1 MCAESSP
8 PSVACETMAEIH
20 PIRRFWP
27 IFFVEACLRIAIA
40 GLMLNTVGLSNV
52 IWPGDRFH
60 SLEFGF
66 IISAKLTTVSVVGVL
81 IGVLADRYSRKK
93 LLLLALAIMAAGK
106 IFNVFATQPWMFV
119 DFLLCYIVVGAGE
132 GGIAPIVFSIAND
145 DCHLSHRSRFFG
157 TLEGVRQVSVIVGM
171 FISAFLID
179 ADLWHAYFMSMGF
192 LLVAAFIVAGLFLHE
207 PKRAKEAHE
216 SLKRVLAL
224 TSAHYSYQLTTE
236 TIKQTIFSRT
246 NVLAF
251 VEGLFTW
258 IMFSV
263 AIYLIYPWI
272 QDVHGVS
279 AVSTSAIM
287 LVFGMP
293 GVIIGA
299 IGFSRLSDKLAKKSI
314 KFRIYMIIF
323 SIVTLFAVVIG
334 MFLLPIPDVD
344 PALSNDIRVLY
355 IFPVFIA
362 FGVLVFFLRAVLGI
376 YHINQNP
383 VLQAINLPEAQGFI
397 SSANQFLEN
406 MGYGIGPL
414 IAGIF
419 LTLNGNNYP
428 MTALI
433 SLFIGLPS
441 VFMWLFA
448 ARWVDGDVARI
459 NSILATRA
467 GEIAHEDE
475 SGGEDSHGE

>member
-1 MCAESSP
+1 MNTEITPAEAS
-8 PSVACETMAEIH
+8 CEPTGENH

-27 IFFVEACLRIAIA
+27 LFFVQACISIAIA

-52 IWPGDRFH
+52 IWPGEKFH

-81 IGVLADRYSRKK
+81 MGILADRFSRKK
-93 LLLLALAIMAAGK
+93 LMLLALATMAAGK
-106 IFNVFATQPWMFV
+106 LFNAFAAQPWMFL
-119 DFLLCYIVVGAGE
+119 DFLSCYVIVGAGE
-132 GGIAPIVFSIAND
+132 GGIAPIIFSIAND
-145 DCHLSHRSRFFG
+145 DCHLDHRSKFFG
-157 TLEGVRQVSVIVGM
+157 TLEGIRQVAVIVGM

-179 ADLWHAYFMSMGF
+179 ADLWHVYFLSMGL
-192 LLVAAFIVAGLFLHE
+192 LLVAAFIVAAVYLHE

-216 SLKRVLAL
+216 SLKRVLSM
-224 TSAHYSYQLTTE
+224 TTAHYSYQLTPE

-251 VEGLFTW
+251 LEGLFTW

-263 AIYLIYPWI
+263 AIYLIYPWV

-279 AVSTSAIM
+279 AVSTSVLM

-293 GVIIGA
+293 GVIVGA
-299 IGFSRLSDKLAKKSI
+299 IGFSRLSDKLAKTNI
-314 KFRIYMIIF
+314 KYRIYMIVF

-344 PALSNDIRVLY
+344 PSLSSDLRILI
-355 IFPVFIA
+355 IFPIFIA
-362 FGVLVFFLRAVLGI
+362 FGVLIFFLRGVLGI

-428 MTALI
+428 LTALV

-441 VFMWLFA
+441 IFMWLFA
-448 ARWVDGDVARI
+448 ARWVNGDVARI
-459 NSILATRA
+459 NAILATRA
-467 GEIAHEDE
+467 GEIAHDDE
-475 SGGEDSHGE
+475 SREEPSPTE